1 MAEAVG
7 LAGSIAGL
15 ANIALSIVSSLYKYG
30 VDVKSAPTQSEQL
43 RKELS
48 ELQTLCQIVEGNVGV
63 TKDGLPEMLEGQIK
77 EFRRTL
83 EAMLIRAARE
93 KTAGLRRLKWPF
105 DKAENAE
112 YIARIERF
120 KSTLHLIMNVDQT
133 YVVVLNHRSY

>member
-15 ANIALSIVSSLYKYG
+15 ASIALSIVSSLYKYG
-30 VDVKSAPTQSEQL
+30 GDVKSAPARSEEL
-43 RKELS
+43 RTELS
-48 ELQTLCQIVEGNVGV
+48 ELQTLCKIVEDNVRV
-63 TKDGLPEMLEGQIK
+63 TKDGLPEALEGQIK

-112 YIARIERF
+112 YVARIERF

-133 YVVVLNHRSY
+133 YVVVLNHGSY